1 MDLLFLLRVC
11 LFVLSVHCSLV
22 VIYWEMTNL
31 LALLY
36 VMFHCLFV
44 TFPCGVPGQVWYLI
58 VSVPDLCFL
67 PYFVNAV
74 FSVFLLEYYRK
85 RIMRRSRKLCQRG
98 STFQGSA
105 SEKPFKWRFAVG
117 PMMVQ
122 H

>member
-1 MDLLFLLRVC
+1 MLRVC
-11 LFVLSVHCSLV
+11 HVDLSVHCSLM

-85 RIMRRSRKLCQRG
+85 RIMRGSRKLCQRG
-98 STFQGSA
+98 STFQRPA
-105 SEKPFKWRFAVG
+105 SETPFKWRFAGG